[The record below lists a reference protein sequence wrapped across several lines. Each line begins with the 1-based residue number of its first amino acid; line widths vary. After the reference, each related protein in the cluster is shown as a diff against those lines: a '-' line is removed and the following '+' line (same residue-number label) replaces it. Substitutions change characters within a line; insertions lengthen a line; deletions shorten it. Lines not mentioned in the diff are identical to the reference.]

1 MASSLSK
8 AEKAFVQ
15 SSLRADP
22 VVRADGRG
30 LHDFRAIA
38 IETGVVPLA
47 NGSVRINIGTNSEA
61 GGGTEILAAAK
72 LEVEDIE
79 TGEGV
84 EGGRVTCSVSCSP
97 SAYPHLSASAI
108 DDLQYDYTTLLQQI
122 LAHSSLRPSNLGIL
136 HAKKAWLLVLD
147 FVVLSDCGNVY
158 DALFVAARAA
168 LWDTKVPRTRSVEY
182 RAGGRLPGAIGSA
195 DMDVDEEKQ
204 SGFDMRQAHAAT
216 DFELEDYWDEG
227 EPLDGRD
234 GWPVCITLNLLPPV
248 HLLDATLQEEAA
260 VPQKLLLVYSFMPN
274 STPTLQGMRLLG
286 PGEVTL
292 AQIKFLLK
300 DGENYASGLFTALN
314 AKLHDED
321 VRRNEKA
328 HIKFAAVR

>member
-1 MASSLSK
+1 MT
-8 AEKAFVQ
+8 
-15 SSLRADP
+15 
-22 VVRADGRG
+22 DGRK
-30 LHDFRAIA
+30 D
-38 IETGVVPLA
+38 
-47 NGSVRINIGTNSEA
+47 S
-61 GGGTEILAAAK
+61 
-72 LEVEDIE
+72 
-79 TGEGV
+79 
-84 EGGRVTCSVSCSP
+84 SP

-108 DDLQYDYTTLLQQI
+108 DDLQYDYTTLLQQT
-122 LAHSSLRPSNLGIL
+122 LAHPSLRPSNLGIL
-136 HAKKAWLLVLD
+136 RAKKAWLLVLD
-147 FVVLSDCGNVY
+147 LVVLSDCGNVY

-234 GWPVCITLNLLPPV
+234 RWPVCITLNLVRPDLISGQGSVVDFFPLAQLPPV

-300 DGENYASGLFTALN
+300 VWQTPF
-314 AKLHDED
+314 
-321 VRRNEKA
+321 
-328 HIKFAAVR
+328 